1 MMALK
6 IWKIALLVEDV
17 AEAEKLYVEVLGMPV
32 IERLSLAAMGIDGEA
47 VFLDAGGVQLELI
60 PQAAFNGAPERLQK
74 CGVHHLSFQVDHV
87 ETVQEELKSKG
98 ANYFLEAFNPVEGM
112 TLAFF
117 DGTNGVNLQL
127 FNWKR

>member
-1 MMALK
+1 MALK

-17 AEAEKLYVEVLGMPV
+17 KEAEKFYVETLGLPV
-32 IERLSLAAMGIDGEA
+32 IERLSLASMGIDGEA
-47 VFLDAGGVQLELI
+47 VFLDAGNVQLELI
-60 PQAAFNGAPERLQK
+60 PKAAFNGAPERLTR
-74 CGVHHLSFQVDHV
+74 CGVHHLSFAVDDV
-87 ETVQEELKSKG
+87 PATQEELKAKG
-98 ANYFLEAFNPVEGM
+98 AHFILEAFNPIEGM